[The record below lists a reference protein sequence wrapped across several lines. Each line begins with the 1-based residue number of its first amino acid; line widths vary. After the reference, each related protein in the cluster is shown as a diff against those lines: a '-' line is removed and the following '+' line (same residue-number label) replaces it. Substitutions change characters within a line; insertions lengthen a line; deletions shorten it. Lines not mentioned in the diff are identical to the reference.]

1 MIKYKL
7 SRRKVNLW
15 SASGDKL
22 YRRLLHTRPVIMVIE
37 RRLSTATEP
46 AVIPILIVV
55 FYRGLYSHDFYIIV
69 VTAKSAAEPAAKPNF
84 VSAGGWR
91 FSNIHGG

>member
-37 RRLSTATEP
+37 RRLSTVTEP
-46 AVIPILIVV
+46 AVIPILIV
-55 FYRGLYSHDFYIIV
+55 FYRELYSHDFYIIV
-69 VTAKSAAEPAAKPNF
+69 VTAKSAAEPAD
-84 VSAGGWR
+84 
-91 FSNIHGG
+91 